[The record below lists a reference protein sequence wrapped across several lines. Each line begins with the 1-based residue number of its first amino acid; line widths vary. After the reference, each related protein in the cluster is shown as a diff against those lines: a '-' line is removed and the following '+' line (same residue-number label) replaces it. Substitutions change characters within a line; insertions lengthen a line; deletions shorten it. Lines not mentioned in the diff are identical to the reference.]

1 MICKRC
7 LADKQETEFLTGR
20 DNKHLCICRECV
32 NKLVN
37 PDDSNTFMW
46 MLKELDI
53 PYIEKY
59 WKERQESR
67 ARREKPLLLGQYVAY
82 MGLMSFR
89 QWRWDDAASINQLIY
104 DNQARQGL
112 INTFGEEAVPFEL

>member
-1 MICKRC
+1 MICKKC
-7 LADKQETEFLTGR
+7 QTNKQETEFLTGR
-20 DNKHLCICRECV
+20 DNKYLCICKECV

-37 PDDSNTFMW
+37 PNDSNTFMW

-59 WKERQESR
+59 WKERQESL
-67 ARREKPLLLGQYVAY
+67 ARYEKPLTLGRYVSY
-82 MGLMSFR
+82 MKLMSFR
-89 QWRWDDAASINQLIY
+89 MWRWDDAASINQLIY
-104 DNQARQGL
+104 DNQAMLGF